1 MDRDLPISPWPEW
14 NIIGKAGEGSYG
26 RVYKAER
33 SERGHSFYSAI
44 KVISIPENREELNSI
59 LAETENEDAARQ
71 YFENVMEDC
80 IREISTMEN
89 FRGNSYVVAVE
100 DFKVVE
106 YLDEIGW
113 DIFIRM
119 EYLQSFQDHLSGKN
133 IDEEQIIKLGCDL
146 CRALMYCGR
155 FHLIHRDINPEN
167 IFVSRFGD
175 YKLGD
180 FGIAREMEKS
190 MGGLSRKGT
199 SSYMAPE
206 MYHGELCDNRVDIY
220 SLGLVMYRLCNRNR
234 LPFLSL
240 EKQLITYRDKENAL
254 VKRMSGEAF
263 PDPCDAAADLKRVIL
278 KACAY
283 DPNDRYRTPG
293 EMLEDLEKVQ
303 RSRTEEPASSPASVP
318 AEGTVPEYREPTV
331 DYERPVTKKRT
342 VRKRTRD
349 NPYAAGTPS
358 WLPLAIIAVLVIA
371 VGAVLIGFYLKK
383 MVEDTVREQTEKMI
397 ASLQNQSEVTSED
410 SSMDFASS
418 LSLISE
424 RATAIVEE
432 LPGYHTDGTEGQRL
446 RYYNDE
452 EELRKVLVYPAL
464 SDEGMYEEYYYWHG
478 SLFFAYIWKDD
489 QEELYYYRDGMLI
502 RWIDKDGGIHDE
514 EYDNEE
520 YEERGDR
527 YWTKAIIQAEM

>member
-1 MDRDLPISPWPEW
+1 M
-14 NIIGKAGEGSYG
+14 
-26 RVYKAER
+26 
-33 SERGHSFYSAI
+33 
-44 KVISIPENREELNSI
+44 
-59 LAETENEDAARQ
+59 
-71 YFENVMEDC
+71 
-80 IREISTMEN
+80 
-89 FRGNSYVVAVE
+89 
-100 DFKVVE
+100 
-106 YLDEIGW
+106 
-113 DIFIRM
+113 
-119 EYLQSFQDHLSGKN
+119 
-133 IDEEQIIKLGCDL
+133 
-146 CRALMYCGR
+146 
-155 FHLIHRDINPEN
+155 
-167 IFVSRFGD
+167 
-175 YKLGD
+175 
-180 FGIAREMEKS
+180 
-190 MGGLSRKGT
+190 
-199 SSYMAPE
+199 
-206 MYHGELCDNRVDIY
+206 
-220 SLGLVMYRLCNRNR
+220 
-234 LPFLSL
+234 
-240 EKQLITYRDKENAL
+240 
-254 VKRMSGEAF
+254 
-263 PDPCDAAADLKRVIL
+263 
-278 KACAY
+278 
-283 DPNDRYRTPG
+283 
-293 EMLEDLEKVQ
+293 
-303 RSRTEEPASSPASVP
+303 
-318 AEGTVPEYREPTV
+318 
-331 DYERPVTKKRT
+331 
-342 VRKRTRD
+342 
-349 NPYAAGTPS
+349 
-358 WLPLAIIAVLVIA
+358 IA